1 MAKFNFE
8 PIILQMY
15 DNGEF
20 TYKIADKLRLS
31 ESEVVN
37 VLIKHGRIRDW

>member
-15 DNGEF
+15 YEGYF
-20 TYKIADKLRLS
+20 TYKIAEKLRLT

-37 VLIKHGRIRDW
+37 ILIKHGRIRDW